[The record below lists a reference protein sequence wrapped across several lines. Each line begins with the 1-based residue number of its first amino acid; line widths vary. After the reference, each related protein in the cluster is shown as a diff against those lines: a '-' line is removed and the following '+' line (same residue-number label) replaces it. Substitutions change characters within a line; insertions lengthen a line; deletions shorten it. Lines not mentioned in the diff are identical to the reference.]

1 MFNLSDKVLIRS
13 CYKSLESMWKNHR
26 NVFIELFFQ
35 EKDVLFKNEVSLEL
49 LLKTKLIK
57 KINNKFRANVFIFPL
72 SGKFIVCDFL
82 ISLHRVKDR
91 RYLRRRDDVWPIFA
105 YESPYIA
112 KKTIV
117 EKGDYVL
124 DLATGSGIIALF
136 CADRA
141 KRVIGTDIN
150 PKAINYAQFNAILN
164 NLEDKVEFRLGNLF
178 EPVEG
183 EKFDLIIWNGPTIA
197 TPAVEIKYPIYCF
210 GGADGLAFTRRFIQ
224 EAPHYLTAKGRMQW
238 LDPSVG
244 DDINPQ
250 SLEIVKEIW
259 KDKKFNVIYE
269 QRVKPSPLYDLYEI
283 VEEALFKP
291 SKGLPRP
298 LWIEPLTNEE
308 YSDWL
313 KYLKKNSYTHIH
325 AGIYEVYPSTAFKV
339 IKTKPDKILF
349 PRMNYLPQDW
359 HFLSSSRIRQ
369 LLKIC
374 ESY

>member
-13 CYKSLESMWKNHR
+13 CYKSLEYLWENHK

-35 EKDVLFKNEVSLEL
+35 EKDVLFTNEVSLEL
-49 LLKTKLIK
+49 LLKVKLIK
-57 KINNKFRANVFIFPL
+57 KINNKFRANVFTFPL
-72 SGKFIVCDFL
+72 LEKFIVCDFL
-82 ISLHRVKDR
+82 ISLHRVKDG
-91 RYLRRRDDVWPIFA
+91 RYLRRKDDVWPIFA
-105 YESPYIA
+105 YESVYIA
-112 KKTIV
+112 KKAIV
-117 EKGDYVL
+117 KKGDFVL

-136 CADRA
+136 CADKA

-183 EKFDLIIWNGPTIA
+183 KKFDLIIWNGPTIA
-197 TPAVEIKYPIYCF
+197 TPAVESKYPIYCF
-210 GGADGLAFTRRFIQ
+210 GGADGLTFTRRFIQ
-224 EAPHYLTAKGRMQW
+224 KAPHYLNAKGRMQW
-238 LDPSVG
+238 LEPSLG

-250 SLEIVKEIW
+250 SLEIIKEVW
-259 KDKKFNVIYE
+259 KDKEFNVIYE
-269 QRVKPSPLYDLYEI
+269 QRVKPSRLYDLYEI
-283 VEEALFKP
+283 VEEALFNP

-298 LWIEPLTNEE
+298 LWIEPLTDRE
-308 YSDWL
+308 YYEWL
-313 KYLKKNSYTHIH
+313 QYLKRNNFTHIH
-325 AGIYEVYPSTAFKV
+325 AGMYKVYPSTTFKV
-339 IKTKPDKILF
+339 TKTKPDKITF